1 MGFYDSITMVE
12 FRQELMEACMV
23 KLKWILYQAGISLNT
38 YPRKFRLV
46 YKSAKICMLKEHNYN
61 YNHTLGFNS
70 GSNHDGCMIFQVSN
84 IFYHLSG
91 ILQDHFV
98 YIVSQFLYIPWDYE
112 QKQAAVRTSLQNDSN
127 CTPSITVAAAET
139 FESHMIDFLK
149 GQV

>member
-1 MGFYDSITMVE
+1 MAFYDSITMVE
-12 FRQELMEACMV
+12 FRQELMEAIMV

-38 YPRKFRLV
+38 YPRKFRLE
-46 YKSAKICMLKEHNYN
+46 YKSAEICVLKEHNYN
-61 YNHTLGFNS
+61 YNHTLDFNS
-70 GSNHDGCMIFQVSN
+70 SSNHDGCMIFQVSN

-98 YIVSQFLYIPWDYE
+98 YIVSQFLYVPWDYE

-149 GQV
+149 EQV